1 MTLERKKAILV
12 LSATLIVGILIG
24 ALSTGMMARQHYRGP
39 QKQYRGNHSGNRNA
53 FVDKIFRVTHA
64 DSAQAKQ
71 MKPVIEKTMIQIDS
85 LENHSRREV
94 KVLLDSMKASLKSIL
109 EPAQMEKL
117 NEFTAKMGHTRHRG
131 RH

>member
-12 LSATLIVGILIG
+12 LAATLIVGILIG
-24 ALSTGMMARQHYRGP
+24 ALGTGMMARYHYRGP
-39 QKQYRGNHSGNRNA
+39 QKQYRGNHSSNRSA
-53 FVDKIFRVTHA
+53 FADKIFRITGA

-71 MKPVIEKTMIQIDS
+71 MKPVIEKTMTQIDS
-85 LENHSRREV
+85 LENHSRQEV
-94 KVLLDSMKASLKSIL
+94 KVLLDSMNASFKSIL
-109 EPAQMEKL
+109 KPDQMEKL